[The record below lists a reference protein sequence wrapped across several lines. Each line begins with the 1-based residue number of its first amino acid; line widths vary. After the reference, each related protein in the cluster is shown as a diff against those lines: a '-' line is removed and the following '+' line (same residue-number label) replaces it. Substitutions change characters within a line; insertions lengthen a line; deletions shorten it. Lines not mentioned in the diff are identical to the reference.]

1 MENKIKKLEIL
12 ANKIRNHVL
21 DMTSEGSSSHI
32 GSVFSIADIL
42 ACLYGGLMNV
52 NPKNYKDKD
61 RDRFILSKGHA
72 GTGVYAVLAES
83 GFFSK
88 ELLKTHYKDGSALS
102 GHVSHKNIP
111 GVELSTGSLGHGLSV
126 GVGLAISA
134 KLDKRKN
141 KVIVLLSDGECD
153 EGSNWEA
160 IMFSAHHKLDN
171 LIAIIDYNKLQSLD
185 SIENTLNLEPFVD
198 KWLAFG
204 WNVIEVDG
212 HNIQDISDAYKKASE
227 CLNKPTCIIA
237 HTTKGKGVSF
247 FENKVLWHYRSAK
260 GHEYENAKKELIYKD
275 LK

>member
-52 NPKNYKDKD
+52 NPKNYKDKN

-72 GTGVYAVLAES
+72 GAGVYAVLAES
-83 GFFSK
+83 GFFST
-88 ELLKTHYKDGSALS
+88 ELLKTHYKDGSTLS

-160 IMFSAHHKLDN
+160 MMFASHHKLDN

-185 SIENTLNLEPFVD
+185 SIENTLNLEPLTD
-198 KWLAFG
+198 KLVAFG

-212 HNIQDISDAYKKASE
+212 HNVEDISDSFKKASVF
-227 CLNKPTCIIA
+227 LHKPTCIIA

-260 GHEYENAKKELIYKD
+260 GDEYENAKNELIYNY